1 MKCSWISSCF
11 PVQPRH
17 ARYHRVVCSYFR
29 SFLCSKCDVQYWN
42 IHMVWHFTFPRSFLQ
57 FFLLVNKIVCLKS
70 EILIAMLTSFDF
82 FFKFSAERQKLYTL
96 KNQACLFSP
105 WKMATEIS
113 MMSRNI
119 LLLDSSFLCTRLVR
133 SL

>member
-11 PVQPRH
+11 PYSCATQDTTEWFVLISVASCVQNVM
-17 ARYHRVVCSYFR
+17 YNTEISIW
-29 SFLCSKCDVQYWN
+29 SDIL
-42 IHMVWHFTFPRSFLQ
+42 
-57 FFLLVNKIVCLKS
+57 FFLVPSFNFSFSSIRLFVWKVKFS
-70 EILIAMLTSFDF
+70 SQMLESFDF
-82 FFKFSAERQKLYTL
+82 FFKFSAERQKLYTS
-96 KNQACLFSP
+96 KNQACLFSA
-105 WKMATEIS
+105 WNMAAEIS

>member
-1 MKCSWISSCF
+1 MKCSWISLCF
-11 PVQPRH
+11 PYSCATQDTTEWFVLISVASCVQNVMYNTEISIWSDILLFLVP
-17 ARYHRVVCSYFR
+17 
-29 SFLCSKCDVQYWN
+29 SFNFSFSSIRLF
-42 IHMVWHFTFPRSFLQ
+42 VWKVKFSSQ
-57 FFLLVNKIVCLKS
+57 
-70 EILIAMLTSFDF
+70 MLESFDF

-105 WKMATEIS
+105 WKMAAEIS